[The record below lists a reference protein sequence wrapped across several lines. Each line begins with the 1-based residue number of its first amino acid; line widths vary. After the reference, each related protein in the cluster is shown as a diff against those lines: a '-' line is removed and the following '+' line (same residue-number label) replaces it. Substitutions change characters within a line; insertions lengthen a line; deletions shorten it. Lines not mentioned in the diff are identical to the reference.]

1 MGALGAARPGPQRPG
16 KGAQKVLRPLG
27 GACRGS
33 EGRTGNPSSRP
44 LCGPSPAASP
54 PGALPGSPG
63 PQAEGSP
70 VQRPRCGLSAS
81 RFRAP
86 AGRPRRAPALG
97 PSPAPPPTSCA
108 ARWEA
113 ARPARQGAARCGP
126 GAGQVGARAGG
137 VWAGRS
143 GSEPR
148 AGRAGGRS
156 PSTWP
161 CRPRHLARPHLAGGC
176 PRDPRPAGCSPAGRS
191 PPAAAPWG
199 RAPRPPLPRPLPVA
213 GVACGCGAPGLP
225 HCNPQ
230 SAAALLQARLR
241 CVCCLQL
248 QEALPVAGQPC
259 G

>member
-27 GACRGS
+27 GACRDS
-33 EGRTGNPSSRP
+33 EGRKGNPSSRP

-176 PRDPRPAGCSPAGRS
+176 PRDPRPAGCSPAVVRRQQRLGAALPALRS
-191 PPAAAPWG
+191 HALCRWPASPAG
-199 RAPRPPLPRPLPVA
+199 VGPRGCPTATPNQPPLSFK
-213 GVACGCGAPGLP
+213 PG
-225 HCNPQ
+225 
-230 SAAALLQARLR
+230 SAASAASSSRKPSR
-241 CVCCLQL
+241 
-248 QEALPVAGQPC
+248 
-259 G
+259 

>member
-1 MGALGAARPGPQRPG
+1 MQPGQARSGPGKGPRRFSDPWAGPAGAARGGKETRVPGPSAGLPQPPRP
-16 KGAQKVLRPLG
+16 P
-27 GACRGS
+27 
-33 EGRTGNPSSRP
+33 
-44 LCGPSPAASP
+44 GPSQAHLDRRRRAARCSGR
-54 PGALPGSPG
+54 GAACPLPGSAPRPG
-63 PQAEGSP
+63 GRAGPRPSVP
-70 VQRPRCGLSAS
+70 PRPRPPLPVRLG
-81 RFRAP
+81 
-86 AGRPRRAPALG
+86 GRRRAP
-97 PSPAPPPTSCA
+97 
-108 ARWEA
+108 
-113 ARPARQGAARCGP
+113 PARGRP